1 MKVRSVVTGAL
12 EIERREK
19 RIGSSLE
26 SAPVVYIADEALAAA
41 VRDIDMAEI
50 CITSDAKVEQGEG
63 PTDAYRLDEVRGVC
77 VVPAKARGTK
87 CARSWK
93 VLPEVGSDAE
103 YPDVTPRDADA
114 LREWARLGVTV

>member
-63 PTDAYRLDEVRGVC
+63 PTERL
-77 VVPAKARGTK
+77 PAG
-87 CARSWK
+87 
-93 VLPEVGSDAE
+93 
-103 YPDVTPRDADA
+103 
-114 LREWARLGVTV
+114 